1 LTRATGLVISVQ
13 DFALQSVTSGGDAQG
28 RASVRVLHE
37 GREYRG
43 QAVSTDVIEASARAL
58 LEAINRIA
66 SVSAARERQSQL
78 AATGS

>member
-1 LTRATGLVISVQ
+1 
-13 DFALQSVTSGGDAQG
+13 
-28 RASVRVLHE
+28 VRVLHD

-66 SVSAARERQSQL
+66 SVNAARSRHAQFAE
-78 AATGS
+78 TGP

>member
-1 LTRATGLVISVQ
+1 MAEPVPTDTPPVLRCEGLIKEFGT
-13 DFALQSVTSGGDAQG
+13 DP
-28 RASVRVLHE
+28 SVRVLHE

-58 LEAINRIA
+58 LEAINRIS
-66 SVSAARERQSQL
+66 SVNAARERQAQL